1 MKWLSIGKNEF
12 ISVFPDET
20 KIFGLAFTKECS
32 FVFQKI
38 FSHPKKGSHGIKTG
52 WKFISHL
59 EELLPLGCRKGEQEM
74 QSDDIILHFTR
85 KLKMRVLICKY
96 IVRACK

>member
-52 WKFISHL
+52 QKFISHL
-59 EELLPLGCRKGEQEM
+59 EELFPLGCIKGQQEM
-74 QSDDIILHFTR
+74 QSDDIFLHSTR
-85 KLKMRVLICKY
+85 KLKMEY
-96 IVRACK
+96 